1 MNYLHLIKY
10 KNLALLGLIQ
20 IIIRYGFLK
29 QQNIWQSLNDIQF
42 GLLVFATI
50 CIAAGYYIIN
60 TLFDE
65 TFDLY
70 ENKITESKAYIIYA
84 LCSITGV
91 AVGMYLSNIVQKPGF
106 IALFIFMVALGYFQ
120 ATTLKDIRI
129 IKLFV
134 KPILASF
141 SLLILAFFDLFP
153 ATYDGNREVMS
164 LLFSII
170 KDYALF
176 VFIIQFIREIISET
190 NLSIELQDND
200 FQSIANKIGFKKT
213 NYILAILLLIP
224 TVYLV
229 YYSLVY
235 LLNSN
240 LFISIIYVCIAVIAP
255 LGFCAIKVVSASNK
269 KDYTHINSMLK
280 YILVLGVLSI
290 AIITFNIL
298 HNA

>member
-1 MNYLHLIKY
+1 
-10 KNLALLGLIQ
+10 
-20 IIIRYGFLK
+20 
-29 QQNIWQSLNDIQF
+29 
-42 GLLVFATI
+42 
-50 CIAAGYYIIN
+50 
-60 TLFDE
+60 
-65 TFDLY
+65 
-70 ENKITESKAYIIYA
+70 
-84 LCSITGV
+84 
-91 AVGMYLSNIVQKPGF
+91 
-106 IALFIFMVALGYFQ
+106 MVALGYFQ
-120 ATTLKDIRI
+120 ATTLKDISI

-176 VFIIQFIREIISET
+176 VFIIQFIREIIKET
-190 NLSIELQDND
+190 SLSIELKDND

-255 LGFCAIKVVSASNK
+255 LGFCAIKVVNTSK
-269 KDYTHINSMLK
+269 QKDYTQINVLLK